1 LAAYQAGCAAQSGW
15 VAAAAATA
23 WALTRPVAGS
33 GVRTRVPS
41 MKLCR
46 LFEPKTGAFS
56 STNSCGSPPGASIE
70 TDRPRP
76 PGEVSGVAGLPP
88 VTAKRATTGRRTPA
102 RRVLAVEKRAPAPV
116 LTHSPSAQT
125 PLAPERRSPGRA
137 PPPLL
142 SMPFTSSSAVG
153 GWVAGAVWAWA
164 VSGVSSRRAAARRWG
179 MGVASS
185 GLRRNDGP
193 PLPARLR
200 RGRRLRKK
208 PSWRGLPAC

>member
-1 LAAYQAGCAAQSGW
+1 

-88 VTAKRATTGRRTPA
+88 VTAKRATTGRRTPS
-102 RRVLAVEKRAPAPV
+102 RRLLAVESRAPAPV
-116 LTHSPSAQT
+116 LTHSPAAQT
-125 PLAPERRSPGRA
+125 PLAPERRRPGRA
-137 PPPLL
+137 PPPLA
-142 SMPFTSSSAVG
+142 SMPLTISSAVG
-153 GWVAGAVWAWA
+153 AWAAGVGAAGWAKAAGASRMAARGAARAKPGVKGRVTDG
-164 VSGVSSRRAAARRWG
+164 VSGG
-179 MGVASS
+179 SS
-185 GLRRNDGP
+185 GTSLRRP
-193 PLPARLR
+193 PH
-200 RGRRLRKK
+200 RGNTFVIPPIPLAGEIR
-208 PSWRGLPAC
+208 